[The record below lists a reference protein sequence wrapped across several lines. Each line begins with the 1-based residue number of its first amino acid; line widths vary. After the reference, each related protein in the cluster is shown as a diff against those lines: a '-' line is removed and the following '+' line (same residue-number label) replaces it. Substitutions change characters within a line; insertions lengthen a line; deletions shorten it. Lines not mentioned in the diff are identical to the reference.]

1 MINLFRSTLG
11 TWSWHFEAQLRTRGG
26 HALPGIVPDAG
37 GVAEALEDFVVD
49 LEVEEGIGGGGALG
63 PQFLIPAENE
73 LALVG
78 VSDELAK

>member
-1 MINLFRSTLG
+1 MP
-11 TWSWHFEAQLRTRGG
+11 GG

-63 PQFLIPAENE
+63 PQFLIPN
-73 LALVG
+73 
-78 VSDELAK
+78 S